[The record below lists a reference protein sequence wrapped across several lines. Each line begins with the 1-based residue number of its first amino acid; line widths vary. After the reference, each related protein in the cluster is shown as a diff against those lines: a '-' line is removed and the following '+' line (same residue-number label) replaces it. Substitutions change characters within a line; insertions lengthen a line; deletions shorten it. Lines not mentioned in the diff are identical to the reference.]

1 MKVFSAIKLGVPSV
15 SLTLIYIL
23 SEDVCMCSRPGVHRC
38 SAAALHQVLSSPP
51 PHPCQASPSH
61 SHFHTLLDFPSQE
74 TSART
79 LITVEKKVCF
89 GSQYQRI
96 QSVVIWLMV
105 GGSRVGKRGKQRTE
119 VPV

>member
-1 MKVFSAIKLGVPSV
+1 MKVFSTIKLGVPSV
-15 SLTLIYIL
+15 NLTLIYIL
-23 SEDVCMCSRPGVHRC
+23 SEDVCNVQQAWCPQLLCSRPAPG
-38 SAAALHQVLSSPP
+38 SELPSTPPMSGLSLSFPLSHPP
-51 PHPCQASPSH
+51 GLPI
-61 SHFHTLLDFPSQE
+61 TE

-105 GGSRVGKRGKQRTE
+105 GG
-119 VPV
+119 